1 MSQPNSQTSL
11 PSSQPLPPDQ
21 PLQCEGSKHTQLHI
35 TTDPGSSSSLSQSLP
50 VTNNRPESPLNRK
63 RAEAKDEDSL
73 YGLEQHHGQDGVPL
87 DSNGHSSLPPLK
99 KSKTSLA
106 LSQANMTEYRSSQDY
121 IDDQLSPQTS
131 PVLEPISPAS
141 SVSSSSNAQLHRRP
155 SPVDATVPPVIPLLT
170 RSSTLEEIKPTTSLS
185 LPNESE
191 TAIENLSLGTRSSTV
206 PGRGPGLERAMGVIT
221 TSRQGSPALGI
232 VDMTTRETTPMLM
245 EEEIVQHLEASQITT
260 DSCDPRDLSSSVDT
274 MDTAGHGYLYE
285 SRLEPSDCSEN
296 EDADYELA
304 ADTTVDENSN
314 RIDTS
319 ESEDDDSFSD
329 IHINNIAS
337 NNYDNE
343 LRGNTYTDLDPMC
356 LDRLTQEEKEVIM
369 EEAREFD
376 LLQNSKNIMVLTGA
390 GVSVSCGIPDF
401 RSPDGIYSRLSE
413 FELDDPTQMFELEF
427 FSEKPEVFYSF
438 AREIFPSNFTPSP
451 SHNFIKM
458 LEDQGKLLRNYTQNI
473 DTLEQKAGISNVLQC
488 HGSFATASCIRCKH
502 QVPGDDIKESIFK
515 QQVAYCKVCR
525 ATSPVLQSQTDV
537 LETIMESA
545 GEHNAGAAVM
555 KPDIVFFGERLPS
568 AFDDNFDE
576 DRDKADLLIV
586 IGSSLKV
593 APVSDIMHQLP
604 RSIPQILINRTPITH
619 MEFDVQLLGNCDTI
633 AAELCRMAGW
643 ELKHEKLPGGTSNI
657 PDMDTNSNAD
667 GSGKD
672 GRAHWSLIEPNTY
685 LFEGAILGD
694 IEYESSQNSSKKRGR
709 FARNDMGGY
718 EADSDEDGGN
728 LRRRSFGRAGRTS
741 SPGLMDTDC
750 DSDDDSDESQGTIR
764 GIQSSLLFDGTM
776 ETSLEETL
784 ELSPGF
790 VVGATESLSASIPE
804 IHLPEASYSQ
814 ESSLLDY
821 SNMVNN
827 SHFDDQEK
835 ENDNSKDYIESTERV
850 PRDLVQSEQDD
861 EFGSLHV
868 DHRQIIDLESIVE
881 DLQSEN
887 VSGRDSSEKSPML
900 LSHQASETKPFSQQ
914 RTET

>member
-1 MSQPNSQTSL
+1 MFA
-11 PSSQPLPPDQ
+11 D
-21 PLQCEGSKHTQLHI
+21 
-35 TTDPGSSSSLSQSLP
+35 
-50 VTNNRPESPLNRK
+50 NN
-63 RAEAKDEDSL
+63 
-73 YGLEQHHGQDGVPL
+73 GDG
-87 DSNGHSSLPPLK
+87 SLPPLK

-141 SVSSSSNAQLHRRP
+141 PISLSSNAQLHRRL
-155 SPVDATVPPVIPLLT
+155 SPVDVTVPTVIPLLT
-170 RSSTLEEIKPTTSLS
+170 RSSTLEEIKPTTPLS

-191 TAIENLSLGTRSSTV
+191 TAIENLSLGTRGSTV

-232 VDMTTRETTPMLM
+232 VDMATRETTPMLM
-245 EEEIVQHLEASQITT
+245 EEEIVQHLEVSQITT
-260 DSCDPRDLSSSVDT
+260 GSSDIRDVSSSIDT
-274 MDTAGHGYLYE
+274 MDTVGHSYFHELYVE
-285 SRLEPSDCSEN
+285 LSDNSEN
-296 EDADYELA
+296 GDADYELT
-304 ADTTVDENSN
+304 ADTTVDENFN

-329 IHINNIAS
+329 IHIDNIAS
-337 NNYDNE
+337 NNYDAE
-343 LRGNTYTDLDPMC
+343 SRGNSYTDLDPIC
-356 LDRLTQEEKEVIM
+356 LDRLTQEEKEMVM

-401 RSPDGIYSRLSE
+401 RSPDGIYSRLAE
-413 FELDDPTQMFELEF
+413 FELEDPSQMFELEF

-438 AREIFPSNFTPSP
+438 AKEIFPSNFTPSP
-451 SHNFIKM
+451 SHNFIKL

-473 DTLEQKAGISNVLQC
+473 DTLEQKAGIRNVLQC

-502 QVPGDDIKESIFK
+502 QVPGDDIKESILK

-525 ATSPVLQSQTDV
+525 APSPTLQSQPDV
-537 LETIMESA
+537 LESIMKSA
-545 GEHNAGAAVM
+545 GEHDVSAAVM

-568 AFDDNFDE
+568 AFDGNFGE
-576 DRDKADLLIV
+576 DRDKVDLLIV

-593 APVSDIMHQLP
+593 APVSDIMRKFIIIKSCKRYSQNDVSRAVLDQLP
-604 RSIPQILINRTPITH
+604 RNVPQILINRTPITH

-633 AAELCRMAGW
+633 VAELCRMAGW
-643 ELKHEKLPGGTSNI
+643 ELKHEQLPGGTSNI
-657 PDMDTNSNAD
+657 PSMNKNSNAD

-672 GRAHWSLIEPNTY
+672 GRARWSLIEPNTY

-694 IEYESSQNSSKKRGR
+694 IEYELSQNSSKERGH
-709 FARNDMGGY
+709 FTHNDLGGY
-718 EADSDEDGGN
+718 EADSDEDGGD
-728 LRRRSFGRAGRTS
+728 LRRRSFGRAGRL
-741 SPGLMDTDC
+741 SPPRPMDADC

-764 GIQSSLLFDGTM
+764 CIQSSLFFDGTM
-776 ETSLEETL
+776 ESSLDETL

-790 VVGATESLSASIPE
+790 VVGARGSLSANIPE
-804 IHLPEASYSQ
+804 IHLSEASYSQ

-827 SHFDDQEK
+827 RHSDYQEK
-835 ENDNSKDYIESTERV
+835 GNDNSNDSVESTEKV
-850 PRDLVQSEQDD
+850 PRDLEQSEQDD

-868 DHRQIIDLESIVE
+868 DPQQIIDLESIVE
-881 DLQSEN
+881 DPQSEN
-887 VSGRDSSEKSPML
+887 VSGSRL
-900 LSHQASETKPFSQQ
+900 
-914 RTET
+914 